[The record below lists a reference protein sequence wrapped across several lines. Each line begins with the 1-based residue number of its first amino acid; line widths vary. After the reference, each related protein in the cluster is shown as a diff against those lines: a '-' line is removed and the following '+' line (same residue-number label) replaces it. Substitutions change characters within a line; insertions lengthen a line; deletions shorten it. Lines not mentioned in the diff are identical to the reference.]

1 MIQTEPQGIQIIE
14 LSNFNY
20 SEYIGGNYFKLGL
33 QQRITNY
40 KREGNQNSRTEKSNE
55 FKTIVPRFKS
65 RIHTAEERKFEW

>member
-33 QQRITNY
+33 
-40 KREGNQNSRTEKSNE
+40 
-55 FKTIVPRFKS
+55 
-65 RIHTAEERKFEW
+65 